1 MIEKQSDGGVADIYR
16 QLAVRLDEIPNGF
29 PATETGVELR
39 ILSRL
44 FRPDEAAIVLEL
56 KLSPEPVEKIAERL
70 GQEPDA
76 LSAKL
81 SDMAERGLIRLK
93 TRKEGPLYGLMP
105 FVVGI
110 YELQLERMDE
120 ELAQL
125 FEDYY
130 HEAFHELLDVQPAI
144 QRVIP
149 VEQSVPVDIGV
160 VPYETASQLLGQ
172 AQSWGVMDCICRKQK
187 RLIGQGCEH
196 PIDVC
201 LIFSRR
207 PGTFDDSE
215 SIRALTKE
223 EALGVLRRAED
234 AGLVHTVENTQE
246 GVFYMCNCCTCSCA
260 ILQGVARYGMLGAV
274 APSSLRSR
282 VDENICTGC
291 ELCIDRCPFGAL
303 SVADGICRVDAT
315 RCFGCGLCV
324 PACPDEALT
333 MVRRPEGEVATP
345 PRAMSHW
352 MIARAG
358 SRGIDREKLEHII
371 GRVQEKGAG

>member
-1 MIEKQSDGGVADIYR
+1 MIEKQSDGGVVDIYKR
-16 QLAVRLDEIPNGF
+16 LAVRLDEIPNGF
-29 PATETGVELR
+29 PATRSGVELR
-39 ILSRL
+39 LLSRL
-44 FRPDEAAIVLEL
+44 FRPDEAALVLEL
-56 KLSPEPVEKIAERL
+56 KLNPEPVEKIAERS
-70 GQEPDA
+70 GREPQA
-76 LSAKL
+76 LAAKL
-81 SDMAERGLIRLK
+81 SDMAGRGLIRLK
-93 TRKEGPLYGLMP
+93 SRKEGPMYGLMP

-110 YELQLERMDE
+110 YELQLARMDE
-120 ELAQL
+120 ELARL

-130 HEAFHELLDVQPAI
+130 QEAFHELLDMQPAI

-149 VEQSVPVDIGV
+149 VEQAVPVDIGV

-187 RLIGQGCEH
+187 RLIGQGCDH

-223 EALGVLRRAED
+223 EALDVLRRAED

-246 GVFYMCNCCTCSCA
+246 GVFYLCNCCTCSCA

-274 APSSLRSR
+274 APSSLRSC
-282 VDENICTGC
+282 VDESRCTGC

-303 SVADGICRVDAT
+303 SVADGLCQVDGL

-324 PACPDEALT
+324 SACPDEALT
-333 MVRRPEGEVATP
+333 MVRRPEGEMATP
-345 PRAMSHW
+345 PRAMSQW
-352 MIARAG
+352 MMARAG
-358 SRGIDREKLEHII
+358 SRGMDREKLEHII
-371 GRVQEKGAG
+371 GRVQERGAG

>member
-1 MIEKQSDGGVADIYR
+1 MIEKQSEGGLTDIYKR
-16 QLAVRLDEIPNGF
+16 LAVRLDEIPNGF
-29 PATETGVELR
+29 PATESGVELK

-44 FRPDEAAIVLEL
+44 FQPDEAAMVLEL
-56 KLSPEPVEKIAERL
+56 KLNPEPVEMIAERT
-70 GQEPDA
+70 GQEPQA

-81 SDMAERGLIRLK
+81 SEMAERGLIRQK
-93 TRKEGPLYGLMP
+93 SRNEGPLYGLMP

-120 ELAQL
+120 ELARL
-125 FEDYY
+125 FEEYY
-130 HEAFHELLDVQPAI
+130 QEAFHELLGIQPAI
-144 QRVIP
+144 HRVVP
-149 VEQSVPVDIGV
+149 VEQAVAVGIGV

-172 AQSWGVMDCICRKQK
+172 AQSWGVMDCICRVQK
-187 RLIGQGCEH
+187 RLIGKGCEH
-196 PIDVC
+196 PVDVC

-207 PGTFDDSE
+207 QGTFDDSE
-215 SIRALTKE
+215 TIRALTKD
-223 EALGVLRRAED
+223 EALDVLRRAEA

-246 GVFYMCNCCTCSCA
+246 GVFYVCNCCVCSCA
-260 ILQGVARYGMLGAV
+260 ILQGVARYGLLGAV
-274 APSSLRSR
+274 APSSLRSS
-282 VDENICTGC
+282 VDESSCTGC

-303 SVADGICRVDAT
+303 SVVDGLCRVDAL

-324 PACPDEALT
+324 SACPDEALT

-371 GRVQEKGAG
+371 GRVQEWGGG